1 MNYADALIS
10 YILQLY
16 RFQTTGLGNGWV
28 KVKARQWI
36 SPSPLLR
43 TTNYTRHLRLPVP

>member
-16 RFQTTGLGNGWV
+16 RFQTTGLGAKGSESN
-28 KVKARQWI
+28 AA
-36 SPSPLLR
+36 
-43 TTNYTRHLRLPVP
+43 NLRLI